1 MRSCLLQKVLDI
13 LSLLGM
19 YDKLKGIPK
28 VYYRNLD
35 CRQDRREYMES
46 QLDYW
51 GIEYQRVS
59 SSKYTPKNYDEWK
72 DLVILNP
79 DWNYLRDYFPYD
91 FGEVRYQRDLVEICI
106 MMTQLDSIKAWLE
119 TSDDETMILM
129 EDDHD
134 LSMLEYMH
142 FDWEYLMNNIPYDWD
157 VIQFEVT
164 NDVGIPCFLHPTIDK
179 SWTGPMM
186 INRQYASKLIKLH
199 YIDGKFNF
207 NQKLGSYKWTKIA
220 DNPGLVPDYI
230 ISKNGKGYSIPLIYL
245 NPDFNSFD
253 IDIERKDL
261 REFYQHIKELYHN
274 WWKNL
279 RDNYTLEEFFTYG
292 KPNDLVLRVDPK
304 FSLVT

>member
-1 MRSCLLQKVLDI
+1 
-13 LSLLGM
+13 M

-35 CRQDRREYMES
+35 SRKDRLEYMES
-46 QLDYW
+46 QFDYW

-72 DLVILNP
+72 NLVIFNS

-106 MMTQLDSIKAWLE
+106 MMTQLDSIKTWLE

-157 VIQFEVT
+157 VIQFEVS
-164 NDVGIPCFLHPTIDK
+164 NGVGIPCFLHPTMDR

-199 YIDGKFNF
+199 YIGGKFNF
-207 NQKLGSYKWTKIA
+207 NQKLGSYKWTKMA
-220 DNPGLVPDYI
+220 DNPSLVPDYI

-261 REFYQHIKELYHN
+261 REFYQHIKEIYHN

-292 KPNDLVLRVDPK
+292 KPNDLVLEVDKK
-304 FSLVT
+304 FFKVA

>member
-1 MRSCLLQKVLDI
+1 MC
-13 LSLLGM
+13 
-19 YDKLKGIPK
+19 DKLKGIPK

-35 CRQDRREYMES
+35 SRQDRREYMES

-51 GIEYQRVS
+51 GIEHQRIS

-106 MMTQLDSIKAWLE
+106 MMTQLDSIKTWLE
-119 TSDDETMILM
+119 TSEDETMILM

-142 FDWEYLMNNIPYDWD
+142 FDWEYLMNHIPYDWD

-164 NDVGIPCFLHPTIDK
+164 NGIGIPCFLHPTLDR

-199 YIDGKFNF
+199 CREGKFNF
-207 NQKLGSYKWTKIA
+207 NQKLGSHKWTKMA

-253 IDIERKDL
+253 IDLERKDL
-261 REFYQHIKELYHN
+261 RDFYQHIKEIYHN

-292 KPNDLVLRVDPK
+292 KPNDLVLKVDPK
-304 FSLVT
+304 FSSIA

>member
-1 MRSCLLQKVLDI
+1 MC
-13 LSLLGM
+13 
-19 YDKLKGIPK
+19 DKLKGIPK

-35 CRQDRREYMES
+35 SRQDRREYMES

-51 GIEYQRVS
+51 GIEHQRIS

-79 DWNYLRDYFPYD
+79 DWDYLRDYFPHD

-106 MMTQLDSIKAWLE
+106 MMTQLDSIKTWLE
-119 TSDDETMILM
+119 TSEDETMILM

-142 FDWEYLMNNIPYDWD
+142 FDWEYLMNHIPYDWD

-164 NDVGIPCFLHPTIDK
+164 NGIGIPCFLHPTLDR

-199 YIDGKFNF
+199 CREGKFIF
-207 NQKLGSYKWTKIA
+207 NQKLGSHKWTKMA

-253 IDIERKDL
+253 IDLERKDL
-261 REFYQHIKELYHN
+261 RGFYQHIKELYHN

-292 KPNDLVLRVDPK
+292 KPNDLVLKVDPK
-304 FSLVT
+304 FSSVA

>member
-1 MRSCLLQKVLDI
+1 MC
-13 LSLLGM
+13 
-19 YDKLKGIPK
+19 DKLKGIPK

-35 CRQDRREYMES
+35 SRQDRREYMES

-51 GIEYQRVS
+51 GIEHQRIS

-79 DWNYLRDYFPYD
+79 DWNYLRDYFPHD

-106 MMTQLDSIKAWLE
+106 MMTQLDSIKTWLE
-119 TSDDETMILM
+119 TSEDETMILM

-142 FDWEYLMNNIPYDWD
+142 FDWEYLMNHIPYDWD

-164 NDVGIPCFLHPTIDK
+164 NGIGIPCFLHPTLDR

-199 YIDGKFNF
+199 YIEGKFNF
-207 NQKLGSYKWTKIA
+207 NQKLGSYKWTRMA
-220 DNPGLVPDYI
+220 DNPSLVPDYI

-261 REFYQHIKELYHN
+261 REFYQHIKEIYHN

-279 RDNYTLEEFFTYG
+279 RDNYTLEEFFTHG
-292 KPNDLVLRVDPK
+292 KPNDLVLEVDKK
-304 FSLVT
+304 FRKVV

>member
-1 MRSCLLQKVLDI
+1 
-13 LSLLGM
+13 M

-35 CRQDRREYMES
+35 SRKDRLEYMES
-46 QLDYW
+46 QFDYW

-106 MMTQLDSIKAWLE
+106 MMTQLDSIKTWLE
-119 TSDDETMILM
+119 TSEDETMILM

-142 FDWEYLMNNIPYDWD
+142 FDWEYLMNHIPYDWD

-164 NDVGIPCFLHPTIDK
+164 NGIGIPCFLHPTLDR

-199 YIDGKFNF
+199 YIEGKFNF
-207 NQKLGSYKWTKIA
+207 NQKLGSYKWTRMA
-220 DNPGLVPDYI
+220 DNPSLVPDYI

-261 REFYQHIKELYHN
+261 REFYQHIKEIYHN

-279 RDNYTLEEFFTYG
+279 RDNYTLEEFFTHG
-292 KPNDLVLRVDPK
+292 KPNDLVLEVDKK
-304 FSLVT
+304 FRKVV

>member
-1 MRSCLLQKVLDI
+1 MC
-13 LSLLGM
+13 
-19 YDKLKGIPK
+19 DKLKGIPK

-35 CRQDRREYMES
+35 SRQDRREYMES

-51 GIEYQRVS
+51 GIEYQRIS

-119 TSDDETMILM
+119 TTDDETMILM

-142 FDWEYLMNNIPYDWD
+142 FDWEYLMNHIPYDWD

-164 NDVGIPCFLHPTIDK
+164 NEIGIPCFLHPTIDK

-220 DNPGLVPDYI
+220 DNPSLVPDYI

-292 KPNDLVLRVDPK
+292 KPNDLVLKVESK
-304 FSLVT
+304 FSSVA